1 MSLKRAVPFSYDDN
15 LRSEEI
21 IAIKFFLLA
30 IIRNVPHESSV
41 AILKSLKDSRD
52 NAVMAK
58 LYDEIHAGIMKLST
72 PDESDQ

>member
-1 MSLKRAVPFSYDDN
+1 MSFKRTASFSYDDS

-21 IAIKFFLLA
+21 IAIKVFLLA

-52 NAVMAK
+52 NAVFAK
-58 LYDEIHAGIMKLST
+58 LYDEIHAGIMNLST